1 MLTVKEINEV
11 SFGKA
16 GFSGY
21 KPEDVDNFI
30 DKVAAS
36 FQELLAERDAAIK
49 QTEEL
54 AALNTEMAAKNSDS
68 QRKLSVLA
76 QKVEAYR
83 TDEDGIKEAIINAQ
97 RMSKAMV
104 KEAEQKAADIV
115 SEARAQAEAKL
126 VEANEEAR
134 KILQNAESDAAKAAK
149 EYSQLAETKKTEL
162 EEIKKQVTAFR
173 SSLLEMYKKHLECI
187 DHIPTFRQ
195 KDEPE
200 PAQALTVPEPG
211 PIAVPEPEPEYEPPV
226 EAVEP
231 EPLPEPEPVV
241 ERPTVEHIPEPADRA
256 EPRFQTEHEP
266 RHAAP
271 VQEYHEQ
278 PVHRQAQ
285 PPRAVRDRPP
295 VQQTQNIPRA
305 PKPMPRQS
313 ATSRRQEPQARTLND
328 TYNYVQE
335 QLQPSRLPE
344 SYLEDNDLSS
354 VGIDLNAHTNIPEA
368 LRREKSNNYS
378 NLPFGDGVEVD
389 GRKRRH

>member
-49 QTEEL
+49 QTEDM
-54 AALNTEMAAKNSDS
+54 AVLNTELAAKNSDS

-76 QKVEAYR
+76 QKVETYR
-83 TDEDGIKEAIINAQ
+83 TDEEGIKEAIISAQ

-104 KEAEQKAADIV
+104 QEAEQKAADIV
-115 SEARAQAEAKL
+115 REARAQAEAKL
-126 VEANEEAR
+126 LEANEEAR
-134 KILQNAESDAAKAAK
+134 RITQNAESDAAKSAK
-149 EYSQLAETKKTEL
+149 EYSRLAETKKTEL

-187 DHIPTFRQ
+187 DHIPTFNQ
-195 KDEPE
+195 KDGAEPIK
-200 PAQALTVPEPG
+200 QVT
-211 PIAVPEPEPEYEPPV
+211 IPEPEPIEIPEIELEPPEDVAQPEFAV
-226 EAVEP
+226 EHEPPAPSFTVEP
-231 EPLPEPEPVV
+231 EPELEPEPEPVHQ
-241 ERPTVEHIPEPADRA
+241 PKP
-256 EPRFQTEHEP
+256 EHEP

-271 VQEYHEQ
+271 VVEYREQ
-278 PVHRQAQ
+278 PAVRQPQ
-285 PPRAVRDRPP
+285 PPRTARE
-295 VQQTQNIPRA
+295 RA
-305 PKPMPRQS
+305 PVPQPQTAQPAPRQNVS
-313 ATSRRQEPQARTLND
+313 SRQEQPKARTLND

-354 VGIDLNAHTNIPEA
+354 VGIDLNAHSNIPEA

-389 GRKRRH
+389 GRKRRR

>member
-30 DKVAAS
+30 DRVAAS
-36 FQELLAERDAAIK
+36 FQELLAEREAAVK
-49 QTEEL
+49 RTEEL
-54 AALNTEMAAKNSDS
+54 AALNSELAAKNSDA

-76 QKVEAYR
+76 QKIETYR
-83 TDEDGIKEAIINAQ
+83 TDEDGIKEAIISAQ
-97 RMSKAMV
+97 RMSKAMI
-104 KEAEQKAADIV
+104 KEAEEKAAGIV
-115 SEARAQAEAKL
+115 RDARAQAEAKL
-126 VEANEEAR
+126 LEANEEAR
-134 KILQNAESDAAKAAK
+134 KITQNAESDAAKAAK
-149 EYSQLAETKKTEL
+149 EYSELAQTKKAEL

-200 PAQALTVPEPG
+200 PPKPVPQPELEPA
-211 PIAVPEPEPEYEPPV
+211 PAPEPEPPK
-226 EAVEP
+226 EAAK
-231 EPLPEPEPVV
+231 PEPVI
-241 ERPTVEHIPEPADRA
+241 EPAAHTPAPAPEPQPQPQPEQR
-256 EPRFQTEHEP
+256 PQPEP
-266 RHAAP
+266 RHMLP
-271 VQEYHEQ
+271 MQEYREQ
-278 PVHRQAQ
+278 PA
-285 PPRAVRDRPP
+285 PRPVKERP
-295 VQQTQNIPRA
+295 
-305 PKPMPRQS
+305 S
-313 ATSRRQEPQARTLND
+313 AHSVPRRQEQPLAHTLND

-368 LRREKSNNYS
+368 LRREKSTNYS
-378 NLPFGDGVEVD
+378 NLPFGDGVDVD
-389 GRKRRH
+389 GRKHRR

>member
-36 FQELLAERDAAIK
+36 FHELITERDAAIK
-49 QTEEL
+49 QAGDL
-54 AALNTEMAAKNSDS
+54 SVLNTELTKKNADA

-76 QKVEAYR
+76 QKVETYR
-83 TDEDGIKEAIINAQ
+83 LEEEGIKEAIISAQ
-97 RMSKAMV
+97 RMSKSMV
-104 KEAEQKAADIV
+104 QEAEQKAANIV
-115 SEARAQAEAKL
+115 GEARAQAEAKL
-126 VEANEEAR
+126 LEANEEAR
-134 KILQNAESDAAKAAK
+134 RITQNAENEAAKSAK
-149 EYSQLAETKKTEL
+149 EYANLAETKKIEL

-200 PAQALTVPEPG
+200 DVKQTVDSELEASEALEKEPELPIKNLEPEPI
-211 PIAVPEPEPEYEPPV
+211 PEPEPLSPAFLIEPEPELEPKVELKPEPEPEPKPI
-226 EAVEP
+226 
-231 EPLPEPEPVV
+231 
-241 ERPTVEHIPEPADRA
+241 R
-256 EPRFQTEHEP
+256 
-266 RHAAP
+266 P
-271 VQEYHEQ
+271 VQEYRESVAPRPFQPPQTVRERPAPQPRNVQPVPKPAPRQNTVNRPQEQ
-278 PVHRQAQ
+278 PKAQ
-285 PPRAVRDRPP
+285 
-295 VQQTQNIPRA
+295 
-305 PKPMPRQS
+305 
-313 ATSRRQEPQARTLND
+313 TLND

-368 LRREKSNNYS
+368 LRREKSTNYS

-389 GRKRRH
+389 GRKRKR

>member
-30 DKVAAS
+30 DQVAAS
-36 FQELLAERDAAIK
+36 FQELLTQRDTAVK

-54 AALNTEMAAKNSDS
+54 AALNSELAAKNADC

-83 TDEDGIKEAIINAQ
+83 ADEDGIKEVVFSAH
-97 RMSKAMV
+97 RMSKAMM

-115 SEARAQAEAKL
+115 REARAQADAKL
-126 VEANEEAR
+126 LEANEEAR
-134 KILQNAESDAAKAAK
+134 RIKQGAENEAAKSAK
-149 EYSQLAETKKTEL
+149 EYTRLAETKKTEL

-173 SSLLEMYKKHLECI
+173 SSLLEMYKKHLESI
-187 DHIPTFRQ
+187 EHIPAFKQ

-200 PAQALTVPEPG
+200 KEELP
-211 PIAVPEPEPEYEPPV
+211 AVPEPVSIPEPAPEPV
-226 EAVEP
+226 IAVEP
-231 EPLPEPEPVV
+231 EHFPEPELQETVYPAEPEPMPEPEPVQAV
-241 ERPTVEHIPEPADRA
+241 PTQEYREPPA
-256 EPRFQTEHEP
+256 P

-271 VQEYHEQ
+271 
-278 PVHRQAQ
+278 A
-285 PPRAVRDRPP
+285 PPRAVREKPP
-295 VQQTQNIPRA
+295 VQPIQRPA
-305 PKPMPRQS
+305 PRQS
-313 ATSRRQEPQARTLND
+313 APGRRQEQPQARTLND

-354 VGIDLNAHTNIPEA
+354 VGIDLNAHSDIPEA

-389 GRKRRH
+389 GRKRRR

>member
-30 DKVAAS
+30 DRVAAA
-36 FQELLAERDAAIK
+36 FQELLTERDTAVK

-54 AALNTEMAAKNSDS
+54 AALNSELASKNSDA

-76 QKVEAYR
+76 QKIETYR
-83 TDEDGIKEAIINAQ
+83 TDEEGIKDAIISAQ

-104 KEAEQKAADIV
+104 KEAEEKAAAIV
-115 SEARAQAEAKL
+115 RDARAQAEAKL
-126 VEANEEAR
+126 LEASEEAR
-134 KILQNAESDAAKAAK
+134 KITQNAESDAAKSAK
-149 EYSQLAETKKTEL
+149 EYSELAQTKKAEL

-200 PAQALTVPEPG
+200 LPKTA
-211 PIAVPEPEPEYEPPV
+211 
-226 EAVEP
+226 
-231 EPLPEPEPVV
+231 PEPEPVIV
-241 ERPTVEHIPEPADRA
+241 SEPEPVKIA
-256 EPRFQTEHEP
+256 EPEPLHEAAPQEPVFQAEPQAIAEPEPRPEPEP
-266 RHAAP
+266 RHMLP
-271 VQEYHEQ
+271 VQEYREQ
-278 PVHRQAQ
+278 PVPPKPQRMMRERPAPQ
-285 PPRAVRDRPP
+285 PPHSA
-295 VQQTQNIPRA
+295 Q
-305 PKPMPRQS
+305 PMPRQRMS
-313 ATSRRQEPQARTLND
+313 RQEQPQIRTLND

-354 VGIDLNAHTNIPEA
+354 VGIDLNAHANIPEA
-368 LRREKSNNYS
+368 LRREKSTNYS
-378 NLPFGDGVEVD
+378 NLPFGDGVDVD
-389 GRKRRH
+389 GRKRKR

>member
-30 DKVAAS
+30 DQVAAS
-36 FQELLAERDAAIK
+36 FQELLGQRDTAVK

-54 AALNTEMAAKNSDS
+54 AALNSELAAKNADC

-83 TDEDGIKEAIINAQ
+83 ADEDGIKEVVLSAHH
-97 RMSKAMV
+97 MSKALM

-115 SEARAQAEAKL
+115 REARAQADAKL
-126 VEANEEAR
+126 LEANEEAR
-134 KILQNAESDAAKAAK
+134 RIRQSAENDVAKSAK
-149 EYSQLAETKKTEL
+149 EYARLADTKKTEL
-162 EEIKKQVTAFR
+162 EEMKKQVTAFR

-187 DHIPTFRQ
+187 EHIPAFKQ
-195 KDEPE
+195 KDEPDEVKPLTVSEPVKAPE
-200 PAQALTVPEPG
+200 PALEPPVKTAEPEFFS
-211 PIAVPEPEPEYEPPV
+211 EPEPQEEVYSAEQGPEIEPQPQPQT
-226 EAVEP
+226 EP
-231 EPLPEPEPVV
+231 ELEPVQPKQ
-241 ERPTVEHIPEPADRA
+241 EYREPH
-256 EPRFQTEHEP
+256 TP
-266 RHAAP
+266 RHA
-271 VQEYHEQ
+271 Q
-278 PVHRQAQ
+278 Q
-285 PPRAVRDRPP
+285 PPRAARGKFSVQQPQGPQP
-295 VQQTQNIPRA
+295 VQ
-305 PKPMPRQS
+305 KPAARPS
-313 ATSRRQEPQARTLND
+313 TPSRRQEQPQARTLND

-344 SYLEDNDLSS
+344 SYLDDNDLTSI
-354 VGIDLNAHTNIPEA
+354 GIDLNAHTDIPEA

-389 GRKRRH
+389 GRKRRR

>member
-30 DKVAAS
+30 DRVAAA
-36 FQELLAERDAAIK
+36 FQELLAERDTAVK

-54 AALNTEMAAKNSDS
+54 AALNSELASKNSDA

-76 QKVEAYR
+76 QKIETYR
-83 TDEDGIKEAIINAQ
+83 TDEEGIKDAIISAQ

-104 KEAEQKAADIV
+104 KEAEEKAAAIV
-115 SEARAQAEAKL
+115 RDARAQAEAKL
-126 VEANEEAR
+126 LEASEEAR
-134 KILQNAESDAAKAAK
+134 KITQNAESDAAKSAK
-149 EYSQLAETKKTEL
+149 EYSELAQTKKAEL

-200 PAQALTVPEPG
+200 LPKAA
-211 PIAVPEPEPEYEPPV
+211 
-226 EAVEP
+226 
-231 EPLPEPEPVV
+231 PEPEPVIV
-241 ERPTVEHIPEPADRA
+241 SEPEPVKIA
-256 EPRFQTEHEP
+256 EPEPLHEAAPQEPVFQAEPQAIAEPEPRPEPEP
-266 RHAAP
+266 RHMLP
-271 VQEYHEQ
+271 VQEYREQ
-278 PVHRQAQ
+278 PVPPKPQRMMRERPAPQ
-285 PPRAVRDRPP
+285 PPHSA
-295 VQQTQNIPRA
+295 Q
-305 PKPMPRQS
+305 PMPRQGMS
-313 ATSRRQEPQARTLND
+313 RQEQPQIRTLND

-354 VGIDLNAHTNIPEA
+354 VGIDLNAHANIPEA
-368 LRREKSNNYS
+368 LRREKSTNYS
-378 NLPFGDGVEVD
+378 NLPFGDGVDVD
-389 GRKRRH
+389 GRKRKR